1 MRWSLAAEKKEC
13 SGSEENKGKLQ
24 SVDACASKC
33 KGEAS
38 MFIFGTEDFGDSV
51 CVGGGCNCYCET
63 SATEQGTCDIIDHTA
78 YRLYKYISGDSHTIY
93 NEISLFICSSLFIAL
108 NYKMK

>member
-13 SGSEENKGKLQ
+13 SGSEKPKGKLQ

-38 MFIFGTEDFGDSV
+38 MFIFGTEDFGDST
-51 CVGGGCNCYCET
+51 CNTDGCNCYCET
-63 SATEQGTCDIIDHTA
+63 SATEQGMCDMIDHNG
-78 YRLYKYISGDSHTIY
+78 YRLYRYTSGDYHTLY
-93 NEISLFICSSLFIAL
+93 NKTSLLTTLIAHRAYFKK
-108 NYKMK
+108 N